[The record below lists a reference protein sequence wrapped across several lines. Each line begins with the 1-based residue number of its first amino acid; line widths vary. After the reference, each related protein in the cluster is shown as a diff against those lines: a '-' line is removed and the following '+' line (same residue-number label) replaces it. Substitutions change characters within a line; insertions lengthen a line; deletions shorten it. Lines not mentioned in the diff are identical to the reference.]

1 VNSHLC
7 TNFTPSWGRLV
18 NNMGFVLD
26 YSQMK
31 DSGYEWIGMIPNHWQ
46 VVRLQSQLHEVNENN
61 DPIQTTQILS
71 LTNKLGV
78 VPYEDKGN
86 LGNKAKEDLSG
97 YKIAYP
103 DCIVANSM
111 NILIGSVGLS
121 HYYGCVS
128 PVYYVFGA
136 REGSNI
142 KFINYLFSLPSFQK
156 ELRKYANGIL
166 EIRLRVSAAN
176 ILKQKVALPPIEE
189 QSAIVDY
196 LDAECEKIDLIT
208 AEARDS
214 IDDYKRWKTSIISEA
229 VTKGVHPNVSI
240 RDSGNDRIGLVPAHW
255 AVRKMKTFIQD
266 VSSGLSAVTSDTAA
280 EESGKYVLRT
290 SSVSTGVFKP
300 EEVKSVLT
308 NAVDRLICPV
318 ERDTLIMSRMN
329 TASMVGYCAYI
340 ADDYPN
346 YYLPDKLWKIH
357 TKSTLMAQYA
367 WFLINAPVS
376 HDWFASVATGT
387 SLSMLN
393 ISLSDFYNLVV
404 AVPPID
410 EQKEICAYL
419 EDQCNKIDACIS
431 EKQALIS
438 DLESYKK
445 SLIYEVVT
453 GKRKVV

>member
-1 VNSHLC
+1 M
-7 TNFTPSWGRLV
+7 
-18 NNMGFVLD
+18 NNVSKIE
-26 YSQMK
+26 YYPKMK
-31 DSGYEWIGMIPNHWQ
+31 DSGTAWLKDIPIDWKVSQIGSLYVPRNERVSDRDYRPLSVTMQGIVPQLASAAKTDDGDNRKL
-46 VVRLQSQLHEVNENN
+46 VRVGDFAINSRSDRRGSCGISPYDGSV
-61 DPIQTTQILS
+61 S
-71 LTNKLGV
+71 LINTVLT
-78 VPYEDKGN
+78 PR
-86 LGNKAKEDLSG
+86 
-97 YKIAYP
+97 
-103 DCIVANSM
+103 NSM
-111 NILIGSVGLS
+111 HPG
-121 HYYGCVS
+121 YY
-128 PVYYVFGA
+128 
-136 REGSNI
+136 NW
-142 KFINYLFSLPSFQK
+142 LFHTDAFADEFYK
-156 ELRKYANGIL
+156 WGHG
-166 EIRLRVSAAN
+166 
-176 ILKQKVALPPIEE
+176 
-189 QSAIVDY
+189 IVDDLWTTRWQEMKRIRVPVPTYEIQQTIATY
-196 LDAECEKIDLIT
+196 LDNECAKIDDIIAAAKT
-208 AEARDS
+208 S
-214 IDDYKRWKTSIISEA
+214 VDDYKRWKTSIIAESVTNGLVSE
-229 VTKGVHPNVSI
+229 VKK
-240 RDSGNDRIGLVPAHW
+240 RYSGYKRIGSIPAHW
-255 AVRKMKTFIQD
+255 TVRKMKTFVAN

-329 TASMVGYCAYI
+329 TASMVGYCAYV
-340 ADDYPN
+340 ADDYPD
-346 YYLPDKLWKIH
+346 YFLPDKLWKIH

-367 WFLINAPVS
+367 WFLINASVS

>member
-1 VNSHLC
+1 MDSATGYVE
-7 TNFTPSWGRLV
+7 
-18 NNMGFVLD
+18 
-26 YSQMK
+26 MK
-31 DSGYEWIGMIPNHWQ
+31 DSGIQWLGKCPSHWKLGKVKNAFFSTKTIVGNQVDNYE
-46 VVRLQSQLHEVNENN
+46 RLALTMNGVIKRSKTAAGGLQPEKFE
-61 DPIQTTQILS
+61 TYQILEENE
-71 LTNKLGV
+71 LVFKLIDLQNVATSRVGRSPYTGIVSPAYIILHARNNQSTRYAEYYFLSMWMHQVFNQLGADGV
-78 VPYEDKGN
+78 RSNIGTSALLDIPFLIPPECEQEAIVGYLNTECAKIDQLVVEVKASIEEYKQWKTAIIHNSVTQGLDKN
-86 LGNKAKEDLSG
+86 APRKHSG
-97 YKIAYP
+97 Y
-103 DCIVANSM
+103 
-111 NILIGSVGLS
+111 
-121 HYYGCVS
+121 
-128 PVYYVFGA
+128 
-136 REGSNI
+136 E
-142 KFINYLFSLPSFQK
+142 
-156 ELRKYANGIL
+156 
-166 EIRLRVSAAN
+166 
-176 ILKQKVALPPIEE
+176 
-189 QSAIVDY
+189 
-196 LDAECEKIDLIT
+196 
-208 AEARDS
+208 
-214 IDDYKRWKTSIISEA
+214 
-229 VTKGVHPNVSI
+229 
-240 RDSGNDRIGLVPAHW
+240 RIGAVPSHW
-255 AVRKMKTFIQD
+255 NVRKMKTHIEN
-266 VSSGLSAVTSDTAA
+266 VSSGLSAITSDTSSD
-280 EESGKYVLRT
+280 ESGMYVLRT
-290 SSVSTGVFKP
+290 SAVSTGVFKA
-300 EEVKSVLT
+300 EEVKAVLN

-419 EDQCNKIDACIS
+419 EDKCNKIDACIS